1 MKHFVFIAVSLVI
14 AFFAVEASALEVDFK
29 NTKQFTLGWDAVT
42 KDTDGDPITGVTYE
56 VLMVNADPI
65 TGVTYEV
72 LMVNAVTDIN
82 KTNPVVVATTA
93 AILSTITIGV
103 KGRYFVGVRALH
115 DGDRS
120 GINWGDD
127 TLLQTVPPFGVRFA
141 APPETPANINN
152 QE

>member
-42 KDTDGDPITGVTYE
+42 KDTDG
-56 VLMVNADPI
+56 DPI

>member
-42 KDTDGDPITGVTYE
+42 KDTDG
-56 VLMVNADPI
+56 DPI

-141 APPETPANINN
+141 APPQTPANIHN